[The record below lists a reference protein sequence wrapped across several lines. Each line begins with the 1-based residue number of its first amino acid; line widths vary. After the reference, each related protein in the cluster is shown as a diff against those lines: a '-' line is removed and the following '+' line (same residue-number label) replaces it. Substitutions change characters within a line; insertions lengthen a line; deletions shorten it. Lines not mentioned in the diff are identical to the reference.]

1 MGIVIGRLVD
11 RITQF
16 AKSRSEDEWHAFV
29 RERFENVRILIRDNG
44 EKAAVLGFG
53 LGILIVFFFKIFVV
67 LLVLAIAAYST
78 ILILSDSH

>member
-1 MGIVIGRLVD
+1 MRILIGRLVD

-16 AKSRSEDEWHAFV
+16 ARSRSEKEWHVYA

-44 EKAAVLGFG
+44 EKSAVLGFG
-53 LGILIVFFFKIFVV
+53 LGIGIVFFFEVFVV

-78 ILILSDSH
+78 ILILADSK

>member
-1 MGIVIGRLVD
+1 MIGRLVD

-16 AKSRSEDEWHAFV
+16 AKSRSEDEWHTFA
-29 RERFENVRILIRDNG
+29 RERFENLRILIRDNG